1 MPSVGFANVRSMA
14 VNLSV
19 CMSCRVFVPSFS
31 IVKSLS
37 VRKLI
42 ISNELSS
49 FLLQWNSHSLLCELK
64 SPNIILFSLKLSV
77 IF

>member
-19 CMSCRVFVPSFS
+19 CMLYRVFVPSFS

-37 VRKLI
+37 IRKLM

-49 FLLQWNSHSLLCELK
+49 FLLQWSSHSLLCELK
-64 SPNIILFSLKLSV
+64 SPNIIMFSLKFSV